1 LNFLAHIYL
10 SGDSPEVR
18 MGNIIGDYIKGNQYS
33 NYPEFIRLGI
43 VMHRDIDGFTDSHQ
57 TVKHTNHLF
66 TERYHKYSGIVT
78 DILFDHFLANLWKN
92 YSADDFDLYING
104 IYHLLKNNWNIIPLE
119 MQTFASLCMENNWI
133 KSYAEIDGIG
143 RVLWM
148 MSQRTSLP
156 DESKFAIEVLNAK
169 YALIEDMFKEYFPQ
183 LVGFI
188 ENKYQVI
195 IRKPAIT
202 DSASTVASQVGYRR
216 A

>member
-18 MGNIIGDYIKGNQYS
+18 MGNIIGDYVKGNQYS
-33 NYPEFIRLGI
+33 NFPEHLRMGI
-43 VMHRDIDGFTDSHQ
+43 LMHRDIDGFTDSHEI
-57 TVKHTNHLF
+57 VKRTNHLF

-78 DILFDHFLANLWKN
+78 DILYDHFLANLWN
-92 YSADDFDLYING
+92 TYSADDFDLYVKG
-104 IYHLLKNNWNIIPLE
+104 IYHLLKDKWEIIPTE
-119 MQTFASLCMENNWI
+119 MQVFASRCMENNWI
-133 KSYAEIDGIG
+133 KSYADIDGIG

-169 YALIEDMFKEYFPQ
+169 YSMIENMFKEYFPK

-195 IRKPAIT
+195 IRKPVIK
-202 DSASTVASQVGYRR
+202 SSVSTEASQAGYRR